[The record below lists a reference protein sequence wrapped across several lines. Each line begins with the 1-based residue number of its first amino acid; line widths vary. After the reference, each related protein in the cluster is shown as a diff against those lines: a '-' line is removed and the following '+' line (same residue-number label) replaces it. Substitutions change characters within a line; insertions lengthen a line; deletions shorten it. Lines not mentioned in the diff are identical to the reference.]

1 MQSKLHKGKFIDI
14 KIQIKE
20 KIRTLTFQFKTL
32 ENKEQSK
39 PQASIR
45 KKLMVRVGNNEIQKK
60 KTNEKGTKQ
69 NSVRWKDQ
77 QN

>member
-1 MQSKLHKGKFIDI
+1 
-14 KIQIKE
+14 
-20 KIRTLTFQFKTL
+20 
-32 ENKEQSK
+32 
-39 PQASIR
+39 
-45 KKLMVRVGNNEIQKK
+45 MVRVGNNEIQKK